1 MRWKYT
7 LLTVFLAHASLDS
20 TVNRTSRVLSIGNCP
35 VKHGNFIA
43 LHGIKTD
50 ALVYLPPNSYSEHL
64 S

>member
-43 LHGIKTD
+43 PHGIQTD
-50 ALVYLPPNSYSEHL
+50 ALV
-64 S
+64 